1 METVQLPTQLFQI
14 NENDLGELERIL
26 PKLAEAM
33 MPIIS
38 NRDRVLL
45 RRCQNIL
52 SNVRW
57 NYGPPSHVERIDT
70 DHDDDS

>member
-1 METVQLPTQLFQI
+1 MDTVQLPTQLFQI
-14 NENDLGELERIL
+14 NEHDLSELERIL
-26 PKLAEAM
+26 PKLAESM

-45 RRCQNIL
+45 RRCQKIL

-57 NYGPPSHVERIDT
+57 NYGPPSHVESVST